1 MLHRRNRGEVRLLV
15 VLRHTVSP
23 YIFCKTAPCE
33 VIAVKRYESAHN
45 CSEEHRDSLYKDARH
60 SDGIHPSFNTTRIDI
75 SQEHVDAIDKPRGR
89 VDIIAISR
97 LVWTLTVG
105 HTQLTT
111 SNIEESEDD
120 LRSINAV

>member
-1 MLHRRNRGEVRLLV
+1 MEGSLLV

-23 YIFCKTAPCE
+23 YIFCKTAPRE

-45 CSEEHRDSLYKDARH
+45 CSEKHRDSLYKDVRH
-60 SDGIHPSFNTTRIDI
+60 SAGIHSSSNTTRIDI
-75 SQEHVDAIDKPRGR
+75 SLEHVDAIYKPHER
-89 VDIIAISR
+89 VDIIAIFR
-97 LVWTLTVG
+97 LVWTLAVD